1 MTHEYGDPF
10 SSEAVEASVART
22 IELRNNAPGVPLETH
37 VETAVH
43 QMFCSCAVDIQDGI
57 EHARSGLHRTIVQEV
72 RQQVEN
78 HLRSL
83 GLQSAEDCVDEA
95 SEESFPASDP
105 PAWIWERPSK

>member
-10 SSEAVEASVART
+10 STEAIEASVART
-22 IELRNNAPGVPLETH
+22 LELRNNAPGVPLEVH

-43 QMFCSCAVDIQDGI
+43 QTFCSCAVDIADDI
-57 EHARSGLHRTIVQEV
+57 EQARSGLHGTIVQEV
-72 RQQVEN
+72 RRHVER
-78 HLRSL
+78 H
-83 GLQSAEDCVDEA
+83 LQSAKMQRAVDCVDEA